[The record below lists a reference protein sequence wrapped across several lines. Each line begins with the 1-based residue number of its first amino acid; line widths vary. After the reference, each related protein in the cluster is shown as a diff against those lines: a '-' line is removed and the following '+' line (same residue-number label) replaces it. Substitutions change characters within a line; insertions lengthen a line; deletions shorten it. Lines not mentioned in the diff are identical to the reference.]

1 VISGVS
7 RVTAHPPDRAGWLFI
22 LAGVLAFVVWVI
34 VESRLEAP
42 SFPVRIFRSRAFC
55 AAVAVGLACPIAM
68 AAMALTI
75 NGGVQFVKQG
85 SELLTTLALEPL
97 YIAGGIGGLIAGRL
111 LMKPGTERDV
121 MTRGMLLASIGFLT
135 FVPIAEGLP
144 AWAYLPSVVV
154 VGAGIGATLTAQ
166 GQVIILAVTRRDYGA
181 VTSSRTTIGQ
191 LGSALGMVLTMLTVK
206 VFTGLDLWRDL
217 KAMGVTEAEVRSTT
231 DSIENGA
238 PPQAFPEG
246 FQQFLHSF
254 VTGLHGAML
263 AAVGLM
269 LATTVLVWFLMRDRE
284 DRTED
289 L

>member
-1 VISGVS
+1 
-7 RVTAHPPDRAGWLFI
+7 
-22 LAGVLAFVVWVI
+22 
-34 VESRLEAP
+34 
-42 SFPVRIFRSRAFC
+42 
-55 AAVAVGLACPIAM
+55 
-68 AAMALTI
+68 
-75 NGGVQFVKQG
+75 
-85 SELLTTLALEPL
+85 
-97 YIAGGIGGLIAGRL
+97 
-111 LMKPGTERDV
+111 
-121 MTRGMLLASIGFLT
+121 
-135 FVPIAEGLP
+135 VPIAEGLP

-166 GQVIILAVTRRDYGA
+166 GQLIILAVGSRDYGA

-217 KAMGVTEAEVRSTT
+217 KAMGVTEAEVRATT

-246 FQQFLHSF
+246 FRQFLHSF

-269 LATTVLVWFLMRDRE
+269 LATTVVVWFLMRDRE
-284 DRTED
+284 DQTED